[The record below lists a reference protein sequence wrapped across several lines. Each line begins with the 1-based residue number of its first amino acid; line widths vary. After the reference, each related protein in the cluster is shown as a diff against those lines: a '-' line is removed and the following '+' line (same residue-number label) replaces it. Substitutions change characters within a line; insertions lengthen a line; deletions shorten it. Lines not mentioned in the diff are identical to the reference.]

1 VTARR
6 FLVATGGRPKYPDIP
21 GDREFGITSDDFFSL
36 PTPPGKTLVVGASY
50 VALECAGFVR
60 GLGYDTTV
68 MVRSI
73 LLRGFDQQL
82 ANMIGQYMECHGIKY
97 VVGLFIYLFIVY
109 LRLFYYYWYCF
120 SFYYYFILNDQV
132 HAVRRSDQGR
142 EARERKAAGHLP
154 AGRRRGSGTTD
165 P

>member
-1 VTARR
+1 MTARR

-97 VVGLFIYLFIVY
+97 VVGLFIYLLFIFV
-109 LRLFYYYWYCF
+109 CF
-120 SFYYYFILNDQV
+120 IIVGIVSHFIISFILNDQV
-132 HAVRRSDQGR
+132 RAVRRSDQGR